1 MTTID
6 PGTDPTTNRGL
17 DPSVDIFDEIERLK
31 VERRAVILAHYYQ
44 DPDIQ
49 DLADRLGDSLD
60 LARAARDATD
70 VDVILFCGVHFM
82 AETAKLLNPTK
93 TVILPDLDAG
103 CSLAE
108 SCSGEQ
114 LRAFRE
120 QNPEHFIVSYI
131 NCSAEAKAQSDII
144 CTSSNAIE
152 IIQSVPRDRPILF
165 APDKNLGAWLIE
177 ETGREMT
184 LWPGTC
190 MVHVTFSE
198 RKILALKAKHSGAK
212 FIAHPECEPN
222 ILRHADFVGST
233 RRLLRFTAESPNQT
247 IIVGTE
253 SGILH
258 TMRKSAPHKNLIEV
272 PVDNSTG
279 CEGCSQCPHMK
290 LNTVEKIHLA
300 LRDLKPRIEM
310 DEELR
315 LAAARP
321 LERMLE
327 VG

>member
-6 PGTDPTTNRGL
+6 PGTGARSLGI
-17 DPSVDIFDEIERLK
+17 DPSADLFEEIERLK
-31 VERRAVILAHYYQ
+31 LERRAIILAHYYQ

-82 AETAKLLNPTK
+82 AETAKLLNPAK

-103 CSLAE
+103 CSLAD

-114 LRAFRE
+114 LRAFR
-120 QNPEHFIVSYI
+120 QRNPEHFIVSYI

-144 CTSSNAIE
+144 CTSSNAAE
-152 IIQSVPRDRPILF
+152 IIESVPSDRPILF
-165 APDKNLGAWLIE
+165 APDKNLGAWLIKK
-177 ETGREMT
+177 TGREMT

-198 RKILALKAKHSGAK
+198 RKILALKVEHAGAK
-212 FIAHPECEPN
+212 FIAHPECEPS
-222 ILRHADFVGST
+222 ILRHAEFVGST
-233 RRLLRFTAESPNQT
+233 RKLLRFVAESQDQT

-258 TMRKSAPHKNLIEV
+258 TMRKTAPDKTLIEV
-272 PVDNSTG
+272 PVDNSAG
-279 CEGCSQCPHMK
+279 CEGCNQCPHMK
-290 LNTVEKIHLA
+290 LNTLEKIYLA
-300 LRDLKPRIEM
+300 LRDLTPRIEM
-310 DEELR
+310 DEKLR
-315 LAAARP
+315 LAAAVP
-321 LERMLE
+321 LERMLA

>member
-1 MTTID
+1 MTTLDSAAID
-6 PGTDPTTNRGL
+6 PGL
-17 DPSVDIFDEIERLK
+17 DLFEEIDRLK
-31 VERRAVILAHYYQ
+31 AQRRAIILAHYYQ

-60 LARAARDATD
+60 LAKAARDASD

-93 TVILPDLDAG
+93 TVVLPDLDAG
-103 CSLAE
+103 CSLAD

-120 QNPEHFIVSYI
+120 QNPDHYIVTYI

-144 CTSSNAIE
+144 CTSSNAE
-152 IIQSVPRDRPILF
+152 AIIHSVPTDRPILF

-177 ETGREMT
+177 KTGREMT
-184 LWPGTC
+184 LWPGSC

-198 RKILALKAKHSGAK
+198 RKIVDLKVRNAGAK

-233 RRLLRFTAESPNQT
+233 RKLLHYVSGSSDQT

-253 SGILH
+253 TGILH
-258 TMRKSAPHKNLIEV
+258 TMRKASPEKTLIEV
-272 PVDNSTG
+272 PVDDSGT

-290 LNTVEKIHLA
+290 LNTLEKIYLA
-300 LRDLKPRIEM
+300 LRDLQPRVELT
-310 DEELR
+310 EELR
-315 LAAARP
+315 AAAACP
-321 LERMLE
+321 LERMLK
-327 VG
+327 V